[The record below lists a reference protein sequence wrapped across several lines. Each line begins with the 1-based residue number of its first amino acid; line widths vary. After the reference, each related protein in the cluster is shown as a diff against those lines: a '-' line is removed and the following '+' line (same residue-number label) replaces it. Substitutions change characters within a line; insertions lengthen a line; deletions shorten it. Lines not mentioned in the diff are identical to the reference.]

1 MAENFPK
8 ITILTWFFFHF
19 LKKAREVAKIRRK
32 KITASGD

>member
-1 MAENFPK
+1 MAENPQKSQFFN
-8 ITILTWFFFHF
+8 LFFFHF